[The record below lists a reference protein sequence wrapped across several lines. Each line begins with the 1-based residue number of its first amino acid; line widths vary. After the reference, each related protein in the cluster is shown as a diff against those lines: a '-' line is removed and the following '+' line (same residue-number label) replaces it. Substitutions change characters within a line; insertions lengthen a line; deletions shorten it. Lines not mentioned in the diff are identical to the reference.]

1 MEIKFKEVIVNKKE
15 TFYSQRE
22 FQREYTT
29 NMIFQLM
36 IIIYRYFD
44 LRGDIFSMDNI
55 FRDDKALLLFSY
67 VQSGDGSIVLS
78 VIRMHGEERIVF
90 VHLSRPTKKVPR

>member
-67 VQSGDGSIVLS
+67 VQSGDSSIVLS
-78 VIRMHGEERIVF
+78 VIRMHGEERIV
-90 VHLSRPTKKVPR
+90 HLSWPTKKVSR

>member
-78 VIRMHGEERIVF
+78 VIRMHGEERIV
-90 VHLSRPTKKVPR
+90 HLSRPTKKVPR

>member
-1 MEIKFKEVIVNKKE
+1 
-15 TFYSQRE
+15 
-22 FQREYTT
+22 
-29 NMIFQLM
+29 
-36 IIIYRYFD
+36 
-44 LRGDIFSMDNI
+44 MDNI